1 MKTNSFVDTVLEEVF
16 SDEAMR
22 DIIFPV
28 VPAAIIQIDVIQI

>member
-1 MKTNSFVDTVLEEVF
+1 MKTKSFVDTVLEEVF

-22 DIIFPV
+22 DIIFHV